1 MKILLACERSGGHI
15 FPAITFAKK
24 IEKDLLAKGLKPKIY
39 FFATSYFLKGYI
51 EKEGF
56 IVLGR
61 SFTLRNLFTESIWRF
76 FEALFILFWLRP
88 DKVIGFGGR
97 DSFFLVL
104 LSSCFFLDTAI
115 YEPNLSFGQANKIL
129 SLFVKK
135 IFRGFKA
142 SKGKTIGIPLRK
154 NIKKIEK
161 IKARE
166 ILGFDRNPVILCFGG
181 TQGSF
186 FINKIFQQFVQSSK
200 INYQIIHI
208 TGRKSFHE
216 ISEFY
221 DKIKN
226 NKFIKDFYYDMELL
240 YSASDIV
247 IGRSGAVTLGEL
259 TYYKL
264 PSILIPHPQA
274 YAHQKENAFY
284 LADRKASFVCL
295 QDGFSFDEFK
305 EKLESLLSDDKLRKE
320 ISNNLKDIN
329 LGVSFEDFCKNIYL

>member
-1 MKILLACERSGGHI
+1 MKILLVCERSGGHI
-15 FPAITFAKK
+15 FPALAFAKK
-24 IEKDLLAKGLKPKIY
+24 IQKDLSAKGLKPKIY
-39 FFATSYFLKGYI
+39 FFVTSSFLKRYI
-51 EKEGF
+51 KKEGF

-61 SFTLRNLFTESIWRF
+61 SFALRNLFTESIWRF

-88 DKVIGFGGR
+88 NKVIGFGGR

-104 LSSCFFLDTAI
+104 LSSFFFLDTTI
-115 YEPNLSFGQANKIL
+115 YEPNISFGQANKIL

-135 IFRGFKA
+135 IFRGFKT
-142 SKGKTIGIPLRK
+142 SRGKTIGIPLRE

-166 ILGFDRNPVILCFGG
+166 VLGFNQSPVILCFGG
-181 TQGSF
+181 SQGSF

-200 INYQIIHI
+200 VNYQIIHI
-208 TGRKSFHE
+208 TGKKSFLE
-216 ISEFY
+216 LSEFY
-221 DKIKN
+221 NKIEK
-226 NKFIKDFYYDMELL
+226 NKFIKDFYYDIELL

-259 TYYKL
+259 TYYEL

-284 LADRKASFVCL
+284 LVDRKASFVCL
-295 QDGFSFDEFK
+295 QDDFSFDKFK
-305 EKLESLLSDDKLRKE
+305 AKLESLLLDDKLRKA
-320 ISNNLKDIN
+320 ISNNLKDVK
-329 LGVSFEDFCKNIYL
+329 LGVSFEDFCKNTDL